1 MNKTHTI
8 EDGSGNRLIAT
19 HNDSIINLS
28 LLLID
33 GKKRAIGQI
42 DKGTRTLRLIRS
54 RSKHLMRVN
63 NSYGINYYLI
73 ENGKAFDKVQIVDE
87 QNSWLVTKEYLI
99 ENCTTMNFKAQGFE
113 LQKLIS
119 LDKLNSFV
127 ISQL

>member
-8 EDGSGNRLIAT
+8 EDSSGNKLIAS

-28 LLLID
+28 LLLAD

-42 DKGTRTLRLIRS
+42 DKATRTLRLIRS

-87 QNSWLVTKEYLI
+87 KNSWLVSKDYLI
-99 ENCTTMNFKAQGFE
+99 EHCTTMNFKTQGFE
-113 LQKLIS
+113 LQKFIS

-127 ISQL
+127 TS

>member
-42 DKGTRTLRLIRS
+42 DKGTRTHRLIRS

>member
-8 EDGSGNRLIAT
+8 EDSSGNRLIAT
-19 HNDSIINLS
+19 HNDAVINLS
-28 LLLID
+28 LLLAD
-33 GKKRAIGQI
+33 GKKRTIGQI

-87 QNSWLVTKEYLI
+87 QNSWLVSKEYLI
-99 ENCTTMNFKAQGFE
+99 EHCTTMNFKAQGFE
-113 LQKLIS
+113 LQKFIS

-127 ISQL
+127 TL

>member
-8 EDGSGNRLIAT
+8 EDGSGNKLIAS

-28 LLLID
+28 LLLAD
-33 GKKRAIGQI
+33 GKSRSIGQI
-42 DKGTRTLRLIRS
+42 DKATRTLRLIRS

-73 ENGKAFDKVQIVDE
+73 ENGKSFDKVQIVDE
-87 QNSWLVTKEYLI
+87 QNSWLVTKDYLI

-113 LQKLIS
+113 LQKFIS
-119 LDKLNSFV
+119 LDKLNTFAK
-127 ISQL
+127 

>member
-8 EDGSGNRLIAT
+8 EDGSGNRLIAS

-28 LLLID
+28 LLLAD
-33 GKKRAIGQI
+33 GKSKSIGQI
-42 DKGTRTLRLIRS
+42 DKASRTLRLIRS

-73 ENGKAFDKVQIVDE
+73 ENGKTFDKVQIVDE
-87 QNSWLVTKEYLI
+87 QNSWLVSKDYLI
-99 ENCTTMNFKAQGFE
+99 EHCTTMNFKTKGFE
-113 LQKLIS
+113 LQKFIS

-127 ISQL
+127 NS

>member
-8 EDGSGNRLIAT
+8 EDGSGNRLIAS
-19 HNDSIINLS
+19 HNDAVINLS
-28 LLLID
+28 LLLAD

-42 DKGTRTLRLIRS
+42 DKATRTLRLIRS

-87 QNSWLVTKEYLI
+87 QNSWLVSKDYLI
-99 ENCTTMNFKAQGFE
+99 EHCTTMNFKTQGFE
-113 LQKLIS
+113 LQKFIS

-127 ISQL
+127 TS

>member
-1 MNKTHTI
+1 MTKTHTI
-8 EDGSGNRLIAT
+8 EDGSGNRLIAS

-28 LLLID
+28 LLLAD
-33 GKKRAIGQI
+33 GKSRSIGQI
-42 DKGTRTLRLIRS
+42 DKATRTLRLIRS

-87 QNSWLVTKEYLI
+87 QNSWLVTKDYLI

-113 LQKLIS
+113 LQKFIS
-119 LDKLNSFV
+119 LDKLNTFAK
-127 ISQL
+127 

>member
-8 EDGSGNRLIAT
+8 EDGSGNRLIAS
-19 HNDSIINLS
+19 HNDTVINLS
-28 LLLID
+28 LLLAD

-42 DKGTRTLRLIRS
+42 DKATRTLRLIRS

-87 QNSWLVTKEYLI
+87 HNSWLVTKDYLI
-99 ENCTTMNFKAQGFE
+99 EHCTTMNFKAQGFE
-113 LQKLIS
+113 LQKFIS
-119 LDKLNSFV
+119 LDKLNTFAK
-127 ISQL
+127 

>member
-8 EDGSGNRLIAT
+8 EDGSGNRIIAS

-28 LLLID
+28 LLLAD

-42 DKGTRTLRLIRS
+42 DKSTRTLRLVRS

-87 QNSWLVTKEYLI
+87 QNSWLVSKDYLI
-99 ENCTTMNFKAQGFE
+99 EHCTTMNFKAQGFE
-113 LQKLIS
+113 LQKFIS
-119 LDKLNSFV
+119 LDKLNTFA
-127 ISQL
+127 I

>member
-8 EDGSGNRLIAT
+8 EDGSGNKLLAT
-19 HNDSIINLS
+19 HNDSVINLF

-42 DKGTRTLRLIRS
+42 DKATRTLRLIRS

-73 ENGKAFDKVQIVDE
+73 ENGQTFDKVEIVDE
-87 QNSWLVTKEYLI
+87 QSRWLIPKDYLI
-99 ENCTTMNFKAQGFE
+99 EHCTTMNFKAQGFE
-113 LQKLIS
+113 LQKFIS
-119 LDKLNSFV
+119 LDKLNSYV
-127 ISQL
+127 TL

>member
-28 LLLID
+28 LLLAD
-33 GKKRAIGQI
+33 GKSRSIGQI
-42 DKGTRTLRLIRS
+42 DKATRTLRLIRS

-87 QNSWLVTKEYLI
+87 QNSWLVSKDYLI
-99 ENCTTMNFKAQGFE
+99 ENCTTMNFKTQGFE
-113 LQKLIS
+113 LQKFIS

-127 ISQL
+127 NS